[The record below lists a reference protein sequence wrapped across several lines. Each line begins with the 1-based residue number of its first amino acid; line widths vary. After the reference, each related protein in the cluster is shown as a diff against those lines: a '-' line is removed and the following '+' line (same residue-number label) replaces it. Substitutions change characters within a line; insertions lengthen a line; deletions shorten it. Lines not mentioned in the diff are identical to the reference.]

1 MYIVELTYLQP
12 TSAID
17 TQLEAHRQFLATQYE
32 RGLFIASG
40 PKQPRNGG
48 VIIVSGKVSRDELDA
63 ILAQDP
69 FHIHALADYRI
80 VAFDP
85 VKSHP
90 QITDLL

>member
-1 MYIVELTYLQP
+1 MYIVELTYVQSA
-12 TSAID
+12 SAID
-17 TQLEAHRQFLATQYE
+17 AQLEAHRQFLDTQYA

-69 FHIHALADYRI
+69 FQIHALADYR
-80 VAFDP
+80 VVTFDP
-85 VKSHP
+85 VKFHP
-90 QITDLL
+90 QIADLR